1 MLTSNQLI
9 DKQKVKRMSEPVGNI
24 EDVEHTT
31 NRLASTRTT
40 HGDERRRSLVL
51 AAYDLIA
58 EKGFEDLR
66 TRDVAMRAG
75 VNIATLHYYF
85 TSKEDLID
93 GVVDYLLDLFS
104 SEASRDLQLDFST
117 PLGHLRAMFRNTV
130 YRMRTMPKMF
140 IVLGELVM
148 RSQRHPEL
156 ERAMLRM
163 DEHWMQYLGWILAE
177 GVAQGQFRADLDLE
191 TTAKKIIVVVKGVT
205 FSYVWSRQEVDFEG
219 MLQIVERLVL
229 PEPSQGD
236 V

>member
-1 MLTSNQLI
+1 
-9 DKQKVKRMSEPVGNI
+9 MSEPVVNI
-24 EDVEHTT
+24 KNMENTT
-31 NRLASTRTT
+31 KRLERARTT

-85 TSKEDLID
+85 ASKEDLID

-104 SEASRDLQLDFST
+104 SEASQDLQLDYST
-117 PLGHLRAMFRNTV
+117 PLGYLHAMFRNTV

-140 IVLGELVM
+140 VVLGELVM

-156 ERAMLRM
+156 ERAMQRM
-163 DEHWMQYLGWILAE
+163 DEQWMHYLGWILSE

-191 TTAKKIIVVVKGVT
+191 TTAKKIIVIVKGVT

-229 PEPSQGD
+229 SEPSQGD

>member
-1 MLTSNQLI
+1 
-9 DKQKVKRMSEPVGNI
+9 MSEPATNI
-24 EDVEHTT
+24 EDMEHTT
-31 NRLASTRTT
+31 KRLASARTT

-85 TSKEDLID
+85 ASKEDLID

-117 PLGHLRAMFRNTV
+117 PLGHLHAMFRNTV

-140 IVLGELVM
+140 VVLGELVM

-156 ERAMLRM
+156 ERAMQRM
-163 DEHWMQYLGWILAE
+163 DEQWMQYLGWILAE
-177 GVAQGQFRADLDLE
+177 GVAQGQFRADLDPE
-191 TTAKKIIVVVKGVT
+191 TTAKKIIVIVKGVT

>member
-1 MLTSNQLI
+1 
-9 DKQKVKRMSEPVGNI
+9 MSEPVGNI
-24 EDVEHTT
+24 EDAESPTT
-31 NRLASTRTT
+31 RLERARTS

-66 TRDVAMRAG
+66 TRDVAMKAR

-85 TSKEDLID
+85 ASKEDLID

-117 PLGHLRAMFRNTV
+117 PLGHLHAMFQNTV

-140 IVLGELVM
+140 VVLGELVM

-156 ERAMLRM
+156 ERAMQRM
-163 DEHWMQYLGWILAE
+163 DEQWLQYLSWILAE
-177 GVAQGQFRADLDLE
+177 GVAQGQFRADLDPE

-229 PEPSQGD
+229 PEPSQGAI
-236 V
+236 

>member
-1 MLTSNQLI
+1 
-9 DKQKVKRMSEPVGNI
+9 MSEPVGNI
-24 EDVEHTT
+24 EDAESPII
-31 NRLASTRTT
+31 RLERARTS

-66 TRDVAMRAG
+66 TRDVAMKAR

-85 TSKEDLID
+85 ASKENLID

-117 PLGHLRAMFRNTV
+117 PLGHLHAMFQNTV

-140 IVLGELVM
+140 VVLGELVM

-156 ERAMLRM
+156 ERAMQRM
-163 DEHWMQYLGWILAE
+163 DEQWMQYLSWIVVE
-177 GVAQGQFRADLDLE
+177 GVAQGQFRADLDPE

-229 PEPSQGD
+229 PEQSQGE

>member
-1 MLTSNQLI
+1 
-9 DKQKVKRMSEPVGNI
+9 MSELKGNI
-24 EDVEHTT
+24 EEVERTSS
-31 NRLASTRTT
+31 RQGRARTT

-58 EKGFEDLR
+58 EKGFEELR

-85 TSKEDLID
+85 ASKEDLIE

-104 SEASRDLQLDFST
+104 SEASQDLQLDFST
-117 PLGHLRAMFRNTV
+117 PLGHLQAMFRNTV
-130 YRMRTMPKMF
+130 YRMRTMPKLF

-156 ERAMLRM
+156 ERAMQRM
-163 DEHWMQYLGWILAE
+163 DEEWLRYLSWILQE
-177 GVAQGQFRADLDLE
+177 GVAQGQFRDDLDPEL
-191 TTAKKIIVVVKGVT
+191 TAKKIIVVVKGVT

-219 MLQIVERLVL
+219 ILHILERLVL
-229 PEPSQGD
+229 PEPSQNE
-236 V
+236 

>member
-1 MLTSNQLI
+1 
-9 DKQKVKRMSEPVGNI
+9 MSEPGATI
-24 EDVEHTT
+24 EDEENATK
-31 NRLASTRTT
+31 RLARARTT

-85 TSKEDLID
+85 ASKEDLID

-104 SEASRDLQLDFST
+104 SEASQDLQLDFST

-140 IVLGELVM
+140 VVLGELVM

-156 ERAMLRM
+156 ERAMQRM
-163 DEHWMQYLGWILAE
+163 DEQWMHYLRWILAE
-177 GVAQGQFRADLDLE
+177 GVAQGQFRADLDPE
-191 TTAKKIIVVVKGVT
+191 TTAKKIMVIVKGVT
-205 FSYVWSRQEVDFEG
+205 FSYVWSRQEVDFEE

-229 PEPSQGD
+229 PEPSQSD

>member
-1 MLTSNQLI
+1 MN
-9 DKQKVKRMSEPVGNI
+9 EPVENI
-24 EDVEHTT
+24 EEVEHSTT
-31 NRLASTRTT
+31 RFASARTT

-58 EKGFEDLR
+58 EKGFEELR
-66 TRDVAMRAG
+66 TRDVAMKAG

-85 TSKEDLID
+85 ASKEDLID

-117 PLGHLRAMFRNTV
+117 PLGHMHAMFWNTV
-130 YRMRTMPKMF
+130 YRMRAMPKLF

-156 ERAMLRM
+156 ERAMQRM
-163 DEHWMQYLGWILAE
+163 DEQWMQYLGWILAE
-177 GVAQGQFRADLDLE
+177 GVAQGQFRADLDPE
-191 TTAKKIIVVVKGVT
+191 TMAKKIIVVMKGIT

-219 MLQIVERLVL
+219 MLQILERLVL
-229 PEPSQGD
+229 PKPSQGD